1 MANNYFSK
9 QSPTDISLQSE
20 DGGGLTLTK
29 NGKFLFG
36 AKLQEITNELNE
48 TSFDGVVDINPN
60 TNSSYIGIMNA
71 DSEPVDVDIPNS
83 NQYSLFTPQD
93 NNIVFTNPLQDECDD
108 VFDAVLVGG
117 LDDTSRGY
125 KTISDQLEIFKKGYG
140 TDKNVKAFPWSTPV
154 ATITSFLK
162 DHPKVPVIMF
172 SKGCEYADKIAAVK
186 GINKNRIYIVE
197 PWAVGAGTK
206 KIVQD
211 AVASGVPPENVYVGP
226 NTSVGKGVISNPS
239 DTNFKGTRTS
249 HWDALKIVGEVMK
262 ENIKCN
268 TQPTPTP
275 TPTPIPTTP
284 PPTTTPPVVTETE
297 NVEEGIYEANF
308 LPATENDGFQ
318 LFDSGYGDTCS
329 EAAAASL
336 NDIYPSVITTL
347 SLSGGGLPPDLTTAD
362 LVRDL
367 NQYVKFSNQAWDDWI
382 NGIINYNTVLDL
394 IAIAKA
400 TQLKIYVG
408 TARSGH
414 SCKTTSGNIS
424 RHMKGE
430 GLDLPGFYDLTG
442 TIAPADKLITD
453 SKANVAADGTPDVDS
468 KTPYTPV
475 SSIFKALADKFVA
488 SAVTLPNAGRGE
500 GANKRGVLWYFNNR
514 SKGGNHFNHV
524 HYSNNI
530 PHPEWFIKTIP
541 SSFNCDCNQ
550 IRNARLTA
558 QNCT

>member
-206 KIVQD
+206 KIVQN

-262 ENIKCN
+262 ENIKCGSQV
-268 TQPTPTP
+268 TPPPTVTITPTP
-275 TPTPIPTTP
+275 TPV
-284 PPTTTPPVVTETE
+284 TTPPVTVT
-297 NVEEGIYEANF
+297 VQEEEELYEANF
-308 LPATENDGFQ
+308 LPATGMRVR
-318 LFDSGYGDTCS
+318 GHP
-329 EAAAASL
+329 EAVQASL
-336 NDIYPSVITTL
+336 RTY
-347 SLSGGGLPPDLTTAD
+347 PDL
-362 LVRDL
+362 
-367 NQYVKFSNQAWDDWI
+367 
-382 NGIINYNTVLDL
+382 
-394 IAIAKA
+394 
-400 TQLKIYVG
+400 
-408 TARSGH
+408 H
-414 SCKTTSGNIS
+414 S
-424 RHMKGE
+424 
-430 GLDLPGFYDLTG
+430 
-442 TIAPADKLITD
+442 
-453 SKANVAADGTPDVDS
+453 
-468 KTPYTPV
+468 
-475 SSIFKALADKFVA
+475 
-488 SAVTLPNAGRGE
+488 
-500 GANKRGVLWYFNNR
+500 
-514 SKGGNHFNHV
+514 
-524 HYSNNI
+524 
-530 PHPEWFIKTIP
+530 
-541 SSFNCDCNQ
+541 
-550 IRNARLTA
+550 
-558 QNCT
+558 

>member
-48 TSFDGVVDINPN
+48 ASFDGVVDINPN

-71 DSEPVDVDIPNS
+71 NSEPIEVDIPNN
-83 NQYSLFTPQD
+83 NQYSLFNPPD
-93 NNIVFTNPLQDECDD
+93 DNIVFTGPPQDECDD
-108 VFDAVLVGG
+108 VFDAVLIGG

-125 KTISDQLEIFKKGYG
+125 KTIDEQLKIFKQGYG
-140 TDKNVKAFPWSTPV
+140 DDKNVKAFSWSTPV
-154 ATITSFLK
+154 TTITNFLK

-172 SKGCEYADKIAAVK
+172 SKGCEYASKIAAVK

-262 ENIKCN
+262 ENIKCGSQV
-268 TQPTPTP
+268 TPTPTVTVTP
-275 TPTPIPTTP
+275 TPTPIV
-284 PPTTTPPVVTETE
+284 TPPVAAIVQ
-297 NVEEGIYEANF
+297 EEEEELYEANF
-308 LPATENDGFQ
+308 LPSRENDIAQ
-318 LFDSGYGDTCS
+318 LFDVDYGNNCA
-329 EAAAASL
+329 EASAVSL
-336 NDIYPSVITTL
+336 KDSYPSVITSL

-367 NQYVKFSNQAWDDWI
+367 NQYIQFSTQAFNDWK
-382 NGIINYNTVLDL
+382 NGIINPNTVLDL
-394 IAIAKA
+394 IAIAKV
-400 TQLKIYVG
+400 TQIKIYIG

-414 SCKTTSGNIS
+414 ACKTTSGNIS

-442 TIAPADKLITD
+442 VIAPADKLIQ
-453 SKANVAADGTPDVDS
+453 SPKANVAEDGTPDVDS
-468 KTPYTPV
+468 KSPYTPV
-475 SSIFKALADKFVA
+475 SSTFKAISDKFVA
-488 SAVTLPNAGRGE
+488 SAATLPNAGRGE
-500 GANKRGVLWYFNNR
+500 GANKRGILWYFNDR

-530 PHPEWFIKTIP
+530 PYPGWFTKTIP
-541 SSFNCDCNQ
+541 SSFSCDCTQ
-550 IRNARLTA
+550 IRNNRLTA
-558 QNCT
+558 ENC